1 MSNLKLSILLFFSA
15 AVGTILFWVALFLWF
30 NEPVSVMIES
40 ARAAFIEKPKS
51 PLGYA
56 DAVMLGRLVDKGIVL
71 DANALMS
78 QISGFYT
85 TIITILI
92 TLLTILGISVP
103 LYIKTNA
110 ESIATRQTKS
120 EVIRYCRENN
130 GFHAALNDA
139 VDARTPS
146 ITESLRDTLDVSDDV
161 MNLQQRVDSIEPKVN
176 GLEGI
181 SSESID
187 EIKENIRNII
197 SYVQTLDPFV
207 DQILQEDEGEE
218 LLTDVVL
225 DDDNSQN
232 PNLHAVNDDDR
243 QLNGEDTLS
252 GD

>member
-1 MSNLKLSILLFFSA
+1 MSNLKLCILLCFSA
-15 AVGTILFWVALFLWF
+15 AVGTMLFWVALFLWF
-30 NEPVSVMIES
+30 SEPVSVMIES
-40 ARAAFIEKPKS
+40 ARAAFIERPES

-71 DANALMS
+71 DANSLMS
-78 QISGFYT
+78 QISSFYT

-110 ESIATRQTKS
+110 ETIATRQTKS

-130 GFHAALNDA
+130 GFHVALRDA

-146 ITESLRDTLDVSDDV
+146 ITESLRDILDVTDDL

-176 GLEGI
+176 DLNGV

-197 SYVQTLDPFV
+197 SHVQTLDPLV
-207 DQILQEDEGEE
+207 DRVVQDDEGEG

-225 DDDNSQN
+225 DDSNIQSQ
-232 PNLHAVNDDDR
+232 NLHAVNDDDS
-243 QLNGEDTLS
+243 QLNREDT
-252 GD
+252 